1 MLQRAGGGKGS
12 RDGVLREI
20 LCGGP
25 VRRLRRLDGGN
36 PSQRRHERREELEGG
51 VRRVPAPSGA
61 AHDARDAPRRRLQS
75 LQTRRAPL
83 QRLHR
88 WLRRRI
94 GIALFAPERL
104 RLRAQ
109 HTHHGREHVLQRL
122 PQRVRGHGDDRGR
135 DRLQVRRLG
144 RERRRFHRHPSGG
157 PECLRATRRRRR
169 RAIRGIVRESTH
181 RARRLPCLRPGD
193 EARPVRRARGRTI
206 ASATERRCEPTTS
219 WSARFRMRGLCFS
232 APGAGTKRREKRHD
246 TRFAWKRRH
255 SFARARP
262 WRVTSRDDGRT

>member
-1 MLQRAGGGKGS
+1 MREKGL
-12 RDGVLREI
+12 RVRVGVFVRRRRRRTR
-20 LCGGP
+20 GGP
-25 VRRLRRLDGGN
+25 VRRLDG

-51 VRRVPAPSGA
+51 VRRVPAPAGA

-83 QRLHR
+83 QRLRRRIR
-88 WLRRRI
+88 WRI
-94 GIALFAPERL
+94 GIARAPERF

-144 RERRRFHRHPSGG
+144 RERRRFHRHPGG
-157 PECLRATRRRRR
+157 PECLRAIRRRRR

-206 ASATERRCEPTTS
+206 
-219 WSARFRMRGLCFS
+219 
-232 APGAGTKRREKRHD
+232 
-246 TRFAWKRRH
+246 
-255 SFARARP
+255 
-262 WRVTSRDDGRT
+262 